1 MFDLYSPCRL
11 DDVQSIE
18 ASIIKFT
25 HHRQSRSLKSRR
37 HYPASLKSRF
47 RNIIHATIRGKSNTR
62 FTDPESVDQHHHRDK
77 SRRTS
82 ISKSPVKR
90 SEITRRPVSTSKIHR
105 VYPLRSQSNWNIWKN
120 DDSKKNLQLQSNYSA
135 RTENDREYSHQTI
148 FKTKKCPSKSS
159 KSIDDN
165 FHHIKTIDA
174 EPDRRGTTEDYHQNS
189 KRNKKKK
196 CPRYCKIASVIAVL
210 VLGIGIVI
218 LLALLIKPKATETTT
233 IITTTCT
240 SGTFWNTIGV
250 TYAGNGSQGS
260 ALNQLSSPTGIFID
274 SSDILYINDGGNY
287 RSLKY
292 LSGATSGILIAGTG
306 TSGSASNQL
315 GGSTRFNYVDSNQ
328 NIYIS
333 DGSNNRVMRWA
344 NGASMGVIVAG
355 DGTSGTSLNQTRTP
369 YGVWVDSSSN
379 VFVAEFTNHRVTRW
393 SSGAKVGVVVAG
405 GNLQGTTPDKL
416 SAPSGIF
423 FDETNQDLYI
433 VNGIANT
440 VVKWRVGASNGTVLA
455 GVPGSSGVSSTYLSF
470 PVDLTLDRWN
480 NIYVAD
486 RTNVR
491 IQLFC
496 NGSSTGITIAGS
508 GSSLILPYSVAL
520 DSQLNLYVSD
530 NGAARIIK
538 FSKL

>member
-62 FTDPESVDQHHHRDK
+62 FTDPESVDRHHHRDK

-90 SEITRRPVSTSKIHR
+90 SEITRRPVSTS
-105 VYPLRSQSNWNIWKN
+105 
-120 DDSKKNLQLQSNYSA
+120 
-135 RTENDREYSHQTI
+135 
-148 FKTKKCPSKSS
+148 
-159 KSIDDN
+159 
-165 FHHIKTIDA
+165 
-174 EPDRRGTTEDYHQNS
+174 
-189 KRNKKKK
+189 
-196 CPRYCKIASVIAVL
+196 
-210 VLGIGIVI
+210 
-218 LLALLIKPKATETTT
+218 
-233 IITTTCT
+233 T
-240 SGTFWNTIGV
+240 SGAFWNTIGV

-379 VFVAEFTNHRVTRW
+379 IFVAEFTNHRVTRW

-455 GVPGSSGVSSTYLSF
+455 GVPGSSGASSTYLSF